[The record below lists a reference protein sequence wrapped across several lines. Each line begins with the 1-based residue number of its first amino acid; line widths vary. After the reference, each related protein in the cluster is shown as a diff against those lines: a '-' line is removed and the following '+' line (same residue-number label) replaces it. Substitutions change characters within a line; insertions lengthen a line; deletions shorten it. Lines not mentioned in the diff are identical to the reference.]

1 MNNSSAN
8 ADSVAVDTEAA
19 ELQSPES
26 QSPEW
31 HNADTQATDTDEQ
44 AVVVRAKDQIHRP
57 KLIELRQQVGNRNDS
72 ANGDSGAP
80 KQQDLPFAI
89 VQGETLTEIPSDLY
103 IPPAALEV
111 FLDAFEGPLDLLL
124 YLIKRQNLDILEI
137 DVAELTEQYMQYVR
151 LMDSMQFELAAEYLV
166 MAAMLAEIKS
176 RMLLPRSQDISE
188 DEDDPRAQLIRR
200 LQEYERFKQAAEDI
214 EAMPRVE
221 RDIFI
226 ADVQP
231 PDDDR
236 ERPEPDIDLKELLL
250 ALGDV
255 LHRADMFESHK
266 VHLEPLSTRER
277 MGKVLDQLHG
287 TEGFVSFIAFFTPG
301 EGRAGVVVT
310 FLAIME
316 LIKESLIEIVQSE
329 PFAPIHV
336 RVKSAE
342 PVS

>member
-151 LMDSMQFELAAEYLV
+151 LMDSMQFELAA
-166 MAAMLAEIKS
+166 
-176 RMLLPRSQDISE
+176 
-188 DEDDPRAQLIRR
+188 
-200 LQEYERFKQAAEDI
+200 
-214 EAMPRVE
+214 
-221 RDIFI
+221 
-226 ADVQP
+226 
-231 PDDDR
+231 
-236 ERPEPDIDLKELLL
+236 
-250 ALGDV
+250 
-255 LHRADMFESHK
+255 
-266 VHLEPLSTRER
+266 
-277 MGKVLDQLHG
+277 
-287 TEGFVSFIAFFTPG
+287 
-301 EGRAGVVVT
+301 
-310 FLAIME
+310 
-316 LIKESLIEIVQSE
+316 
-329 PFAPIHV
+329 
-336 RVKSAE
+336 
-342 PVS
+342 